1 MASLKEVKDRID
13 SVKSTKKITSAM
25 KMIAS
30 AKVRKSQQAIAAFLP
45 YSTKLNEI
53 LTNLLASDTSF
64 DSPYAQQRE
73 HKKIAIVAFSS
84 NSSLCGGFNANIIKE
99 LSATVASY
107 SKSVGK
113 ENVSIYPIGKKVF
126 DFANKSGLQ
135 PVHNPTFLE
144 MADKPAFAL
153 ILELSREL
161 IGKFLSGELDQIVLI
176 YTHFKSMGVQE
187 VTNKIY
193 LPFDL
198 QGAQDKAQQDAVSEK
213 ISTATDYILEPSK
226 EILLS
231 HLIPKV
237 LASNLFAALL
247 DSNASENAAR
257 SLAMQIATDNAEQL
271 VADLTIEYNKSRQAA
286 ITNELLDIIGGASA
300 LNQ

>member
-113 ENVSIYPIGKKVF
+113 ENVSIYPIGKKVL

-144 MADKPAFAL
+144 MADKQAFAL

-161 IGKFLSGELDQIVLI
+161 ISKFLSGELDQIVLI

>member
-13 SVKSTKKITSAM
+13 SVKNTKKITSAM

-113 ENVSIYPIGKKVF
+113 ENVSIYPIGKKVL

>member
-161 IGKFLSGELDQIVLI
+161 ISKFLSGELDQIVLI

-247 DSNASENAAR
+247 DSNASENGAR

>member
-1 MASLKEVKDRID
+1 MAYLKEVKDRID

-30 AKVRKSQQAIAAFLP
+30 AKVRKSQQAITAFLP

-126 DFANKSGLQ
+126 DFTNKSGLQ
-135 PVHNPTFLE
+135 SIQNRTFLE

-153 ILELSREL
+153 ILDLAREL
-161 IGKFLSGELDQIVLI
+161 IDKFLSGELDQIVLI

-198 QGAQDKAQQDAVSEK
+198 QGAQDKAQQDAVLEK
-213 ISTATDYILEPSK
+213 KSTATDYILEPSK

-286 ITNELLDIIGGASA
+286 ITNQLLDIIGGASA
-300 LNQ
+300 LSQ

>member
-99 LSATVASY
+99 LSAAVASY

-113 ENVSIYPIGKKVF
+113 ENVSIYPIGKKVL

>member
-99 LSATVASY
+99 LSATVVSY

-113 ENVSIYPIGKKVF
+113 ENVSIYPIGKKVL

>member
-1 MASLKEVKDRID
+1 M
-13 SVKSTKKITSAM
+13 
-25 KMIAS
+25 
-30 AKVRKSQQAIAAFLP
+30 P

-161 IGKFLSGELDQIVLI
+161 ISKFLSGELDQIVLI

>member
-107 SKSVGK
+107 SQSVGK
-113 ENVSIYPIGKKVF
+113 ENVSIYPIGKKVL

>member
-73 HKKIAIVAFSS
+73 DKKIAIVAFSS

-161 IGKFLSGELDQIVLI
+161 ISKFLSGELDQIVLI